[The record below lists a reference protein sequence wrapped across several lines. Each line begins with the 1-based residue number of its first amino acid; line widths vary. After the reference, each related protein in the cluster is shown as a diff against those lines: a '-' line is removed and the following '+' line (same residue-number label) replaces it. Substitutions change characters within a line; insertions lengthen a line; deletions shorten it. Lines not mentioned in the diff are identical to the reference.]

1 MKGTC
6 AANLILTQE
15 CAKRCS
21 FCFTGD
27 YSKKTEMSLD
37 FIDRFLKHFSDSIS
51 YINLLGGEPTQH
63 RNFTKIIEKL
73 IKYNVE
79 YQLTSN
85 LLFSKSILKFLSK
98 NTKCR
103 TGLLANGMEL
113 FEKRNRFK
121 TFKRNYNELCKT
133 SRTFDGNNEVI
144 MDGLVLAFTLSQKST
159 PELFRKYINTLKNEL
174 TDMSI
179 IRIGLDLSNTDI
191 ANNTMYGDTI
201 RAIQEELPKCL
212 IRFDCQIPPCIFNYE
227 PNKILYSYLNKFSNC
242 EFAAIDIF
250 YDKSCILCFQ
260 TRHIKINNIFDFNS
274 MLELR
279 KELRTQYKEKERS
292 VDILKVCKTCD
303 YYLDNQCHSLCVG
316 CYTGGHGLNPAE
328 I

>member
-1 MKGTC
+1 MKDTHP
-6 AANLILTQE
+6 ANLILTKE

-37 FIDRFLKHFSDSIS
+37 FIDRFLNHFSDSIS
-51 YINLLGGEPTQH
+51 FLNLLGGEPTQH
-63 RNFTKIIEKL
+63 RNFTKIIKKL
-73 IKYNVE
+73 IKYNVK
-79 YQLTSN
+79 YKLISN
-85 LLFSKSILKFLSK
+85 FLFSKSILKFLSK

-103 TGLLANGMEL
+103 RGLLANGMEL

-121 TFKRNYNELCKT
+121 TFKRNYNELYKT
-133 SRTFDGNNEVI
+133 SISGPVRDDTLE
-144 MDGLVLAFTLSQKST
+144 LAFTLSQKST

-174 TDMSI
+174 TDISI

-191 ANNTMYGDTI
+191 ANNTIYGDTI
-201 RAIQEELPKCL
+201 RAIQEELPRCS
-212 IRFDCQIPPCIFNYE
+212 IRFDCQIPPCIFNYD
-227 PNKILYSYLNKFSNC
+227 PNKILYSYLYNFSNC
-242 EFAAIDIF
+242 VSSPMDIF

-260 TRHIKINNIFDFNS
+260 TRHIKVNNIFDFNS
-274 MLELR
+274 MLELS
-279 KELRTQYKEKERS
+279 KEFRTQYKEKERS

-303 YYLDNQCHSLCVG
+303 YYLDNQCNSLCVG

>member
-1 MKGTC
+1 MEIVS
-6 AANLILTQE
+6 ANLILTQE

-37 FIDRFLKHFSDSIS
+37 FIDRFLKHFSDSIT

-73 IKYNVE
+73 IKYNVK
-79 YQLTSN
+79 YQLTTN

-103 TGLLANGMEL
+103 GGFLVNGMEL

-133 SRTFDGNNEVI
+133 SRTFNDNNE
-144 MDGLVLAFTLSQKST
+144 MGGSVLAFTLSQKST
-159 PELFRKYINTLKNEL
+159 PELFKKYINTLKNEL
-174 TDMSI
+174 TDISV

-201 RAIQEELPKCL
+201 RAIQEELPRCSIK
-212 IRFDCQIPPCIFNYE
+212 FDCQIPRCIFNYE
-227 PNKILYSYLNKFSNC
+227 PNKILYSYCFLFSNC
-242 EFAAIDIF
+242 ISAPVDIF
-250 YDKSCILCFQ
+250 YDKSCIMCFQ
-260 TRHIKINNIFDFNS
+260 TRHIKVNNIFDFNS
-274 MLELR
+274 MKELR

-303 YYLDNQCHSLCVG
+303 YYLDNQCNSLCVG

>member
-37 FIDRFLKHFSDSIS
+37 FIDRFLNHFSDSIS
-51 YINLLGGEPTQH
+51 HILLLGGEPTQH

-73 IKYNVE
+73 IRYNVK
-79 YQLTSN
+79 YKLVSN
-85 LLFSKSILKFLSK
+85 LLFSKSTLEFLSK

-103 TGLLANGMEL
+103 RGLLANGMEL
-113 FEKRNRFK
+113 FEKRNRFE

-133 SRTFDGNNEVI
+133 SFSSPVDDEDNS
-144 MDGLVLAFTLSQKST
+144 LVLAFTLSQKST

-191 ANNTMYGDTI
+191 ANNTIYGDTI
-201 RAIQEELPKCL
+201 RAIQEELPRCS
-212 IRFDCQIPPCIFNYE
+212 IRFDCQIPPCIFNYD
-227 PNKILYSYLNKFSNC
+227 PNKILYRYVYMFSSC
-242 EFAAIDIF
+242 VSASMDIF
-250 YDKSCILCFQ
+250 YDKSCIMCFQ
-260 TRHIKINNIFDFNS
+260 TRHIKVNNIFDFNS

-292 VDILKVCKTCD
+292 VDILKVCRSCY

>member
-1 MKGTC
+1 MKSTHG
-6 AANLILTQE
+6 ANLILTKE

-37 FIDRFLKHFSDSIS
+37 FIDRFLNHFSDSIS
-51 YINLLGGEPTQH
+51 FLNLLGGEPTQH
-63 RNFTKIIEKL
+63 RNFTKIIKKL
-73 IKYNVE
+73 IKYNVK
-79 YQLTSN
+79 YKLISN

-103 TGLLANGMEL
+103 RGLSANGMEL

-121 TFKRNYNELCKT
+121 TFKRNYNELYK
-133 SRTFDGNNEVI
+133 D
-144 MDGLVLAFTLSQKST
+144 DKLVLAFTLSQKST

-191 ANNTMYGDTI
+191 ANNTIYGDTI
-201 RAIQEELPKCL
+201 RAIQEELPRCSM
-212 IRFDCQIPPCIFNYE
+212 RFDCQIPPCIFNYD
-227 PNKILYSYLNKFSNC
+227 PNKILYRYVYIFSTC
-242 EFAAIDIF
+242 VSAPMDIF

-260 TRHIKINNIFDFNS
+260 TRHIKLII
-274 MLELR
+274 
-279 KELRTQYKEKERS
+279 
-292 VDILKVCKTCD
+292 
-303 YYLDNQCHSLCVG
+303 YLISIVW
-316 CYTGGHGLNPAE
+316 
-328 I
+328 

>member
-1 MKGTC
+1 MKSTHG
-6 AANLILTQE
+6 ANLILTKE

-51 YINLLGGEPTQH
+51 FLNLLGGEPTQH

-73 IKYNVE
+73 IKYNVIW
-79 YQLTSN
+79 QLTSN

-98 NTKCR
+98 NTKCQK
-103 TGLLANGMEL
+103 GLLANGMEL

-133 SRTFDGNNEVI
+133 SRTFDSNNKVM

-191 ANNTMYGDTI
+191 ANNTIYGDTI
-201 RAIQEELPKCL
+201 RAIQEELPRCS
-212 IRFDCQIPPCIFNYE
+212 IRFDCQIPPCIFNYD
-227 PNKILYSYLNKFSNC
+227 PNKILYRYVYMFSSC
-242 EFAAIDIF
+242 VSAAMDIF

-260 TRHIKINNIFDFNS
+260 TRHIKVNNIFDFNS

-292 VDILKVCKTCD
+292 VDILKVCRSCY

>member
-103 TGLLANGMEL
+103 RGLSPNGMEL

-133 SRTFDGNNEVI
+133 SKTFYGNNEVI
-144 MDGLVLAFTLSQKST
+144 MDRLVLAFTLSQKST
-159 PELFRKYINTLKNEL
+159 PELFKKYINTLKNEL

-191 ANNTMYGDTI
+191 ANNTIYGDTI
-201 RAIQEELPKCL
+201 RAIQEELPRCSIK
-212 IRFDCQIPPCIFNYE
+212 FDCQIPPCIFNYD
-227 PNKILYSYLNKFSNC
+227 PNKILYRYVYMFSSC
-242 EFAAIDIF
+242 VFASMDIF
-250 YDKSCILCFQ
+250 YDKSCIMCFQ
-260 TRHIKINNIFDFNS
+260 TRHIKVNNIFDFNS
-274 MLELR
+274 MLELK

-292 VDILKVCKTCD
+292 VDILKVCRSCY

>member
-1 MKGTC
+1 MKGTH

-51 YINLLGGEPTQH
+51 SINLLGGEPTQH
-63 RNFTKIIEKL
+63 RNFTKIIKKL
-73 IKYNVE
+73 IKYNVK
-79 YQLTSN
+79 YKLISN
-85 LLFSKSILKFLSK
+85 LLFSESILEFLSK

-103 TGLLANGMEL
+103 RGLLANGMEL

-133 SRTFDGNNEVI
+133 SGVMEE
-144 MDGLVLAFTLSQKST
+144 GLVLAFTLSQKST

-191 ANNTMYGDTI
+191 ANNTIYGDTI
-201 RAIQEELPKCL
+201 RAIQEGLPRCS
-212 IRFDCQIPPCIFNYE
+212 IRFDCQIPPCIFNYD
-227 PNKILYSYLNKFSNC
+227 PNKILYRYVHNISNC
-242 EFAAIDIF
+242 VFAGMDTF

-279 KELRTQYKEKERS
+279 REVRTQYKEKEGS

-303 YYLDNQCHSLCVG
+303 YYLDNRCNSLCVG

>member
-37 FIDRFLKHFSDSIS
+37 FIDRFLKHFSDSIT

-73 IKYNVE
+73 IKYNVK
-79 YQLTSN
+79 YQLTTN

-103 TGLLANGMEL
+103 GGFLVNGMEL

-133 SRTFDGNNEVI
+133 SRTFNDNNE
-144 MDGLVLAFTLSQKST
+144 MGGSVLAFTLSQKST
-159 PELFRKYINTLKNEL
+159 PELFKKYINTLKNEL
-174 TDMSI
+174 TDISV

-191 ANNTMYGDTI
+191 ANNTIYGDTI
-201 RAIQEELPKCL
+201 RAIQEELPRCS
-212 IRFDCQIPPCIFNYE
+212 IRFDCQIPPCIFNYD
-227 PNKILYSYLNKFSNC
+227 PNKILYRYVYMFSSC
-242 EFAAIDIF
+242 VSASMDIF
-250 YDKSCILCFQ
+250 YDKSCIMCFQ
-260 TRHIKINNIFDFNS
+260 TRHIKVNNIFDFNS

-292 VDILKVCKTCD
+292 VNILKVCRTCD
-303 YYLDNQCHSLCVG
+303 YYLNNQCLSLCVG

>member
-1 MKGTC
+1 MAKKGTHH
-6 AANLILTQE
+6 ANLILTQE

-103 TGLLANGMEL
+103 RGLLANGMEL

-133 SRTFDGNNEVI
+133 SFSSPVDDEDNS
-144 MDGLVLAFTLSQKST
+144 LVLAFTLSQKST

-201 RAIQEELPKCL
+201 RAIQEELPRCS
-212 IRFDCQIPPCIFNYE
+212 IRFDCQIPPCIFNYD
-227 PNKILYSYLNKFSNC
+227 PNKILYRYVYMFSSC
-242 EFAAIDIF
+242 VSASMDIF
-250 YDKSCILCFQ
+250 YDKSCIMCFQ
-260 TRHIKINNIFDFNS
+260 TRHIKVNNIFDFNS

-292 VDILKVCKTCD
+292 VDILKVCRSCY